1 MLEFTEVQII
11 NLIEMCSPL
20 RFEEGTQEQ
29 ASGFIRV
36 GESAEIY

>member
-20 RFEEGTQEQ
+20 RFEEGTLRNRLQVLL
-29 ASGFIRV
+29 G
-36 GESAEIY
+36 